1 MSANVSDAPLGCVF
15 GWRLRL
21 RRKLKHGCLL
31 ALNQACQENTR
42 AIGKFECVM
51 MHLWHH
57 NEAFGAALAKNI
69 RKWMV
74 CCLRRSS
81 GCVTGNYQIDLKTW
95 ARCYFYGHKIM
106 GYVLASF
113 LIAELSGL
121 TKY

>member
-1 MSANVSDAPLGCVF
+1 MSANVNDAPLGCVF

-69 RKWMV
+69 RKMDGLLSPKIIR
-74 CCLRRSS
+74 LRDRQLSDRSENV
-81 GCVTGNYQIDLKTW
+81 GTVLFLW
-95 ARCYFYGHKIM
+95 AQDH
-106 GYVLASF
+106 
-113 LIAELSGL
+113 GL
-121 TKY
+121 RARLVPDRRTFRPY

>member
-1 MSANVSDAPLGCVF
+1 MSANVNDAPLGCVF

-74 CCLRRSS
+74 CCPVLFLWAQDHGLR
-81 GCVTGNYQIDLKTW
+81 
-95 ARCYFYGHKIM
+95 ARLVPDRRTFRPY
-106 GYVLASF
+106 
-113 LIAELSGL
+113 
-121 TKY
+121 